1 MISTFVVYNTR
12 PVKNVLAANREKTFC
27 LTVNLYS
34 RYKESTLAQP
44 EQRNA
49 MGTSIDTFFRTRK
62 AGSTV
67 RTEIIAGITAFM
79 TMAYIIFVT
88 GYFLP

>member
-1 MISTFVVYNTR
+1 
-12 PVKNVLAANREKTFC
+12 
-27 LTVNLYS
+27 
-34 RYKESTLAQP
+34 
-44 EQRNA
+44 